1 MDTTGIAIIVISVVL
16 AVLFK
21 VVVMKRIRE
30 WVDQDLI
37 RSLSNGD
44 SKKLDQ
50 LMALDQSLKSQETPR
65 GERHQQLEQ
74 LAESLNSTK

>member
-1 MDTTGIAIIVISVVL
+1 MDTLGITIIVISVVL
-16 AVLFK
+16 AVIFK

-37 RSLSNGD
+37 RSLSMGD
-44 SKKLDQ
+44 QTKLSQ
-50 LMALDQSLKSQETPR
+50 LMELDKQLKRQETPR
-65 GERHQQLEQ
+65 GERHQQLET

>member
-1 MDTTGIAIIVISVVL
+1 MDTLGITIIIISVVL

-37 RSLSNGD
+37 RSLAMGD
-44 SKKLDQ
+44 KAKLAQ
-50 LMALDQSLKSQETPR
+50 LIALDQTLKSQETPR
-65 GERHQQLEQ
+65 GERHQQLEK

>member
-1 MDTTGIAIIVISVVL
+1 MDTLGISIIGISVVL
-16 AVLFK
+16 AILFK

-37 RSLSNGD
+37 RSLSMGNSTHLAQLMD
-44 SKKLDQ
+44 LDQ
-50 LMALDQSLKSQETPR
+50 KLKSQETPR
-65 GERHQQLEQ
+65 GERHHQLEQ

>member
-1 MDTTGIAIIVISVVL
+1 MDTIGIAIIVISVVL

-37 RSLSNGD
+37 RSLANGD
-44 SKKLDQ
+44 STKLDQ
-50 LMALDQSLKSQETPR
+50 LMKLDQSLKSKETPR

>member
-1 MDTTGIAIIVISVVL
+1 MDTIGIAIIVISVVL

-44 SKKLDQ
+44 STKLDQ
-50 LMALDQSLKSQETPR
+50 LMALDQSLKHQETPR

>member
-1 MDTTGIAIIVISVVL
+1 MDTIGIAIIVISVVL

-44 SKKLDQ
+44 S
-50 LMALDQSLKSQETPR
+50 
-65 GERHQQLEQ
+65 
-74 LAESLNSTK
+74 TK

>member
-1 MDTTGIAIIVISVVL
+1 MDTLGIAIIVISVVL
-16 AVLFK
+16 AVIFK

-37 RSLSNGD
+37 RSLSMGD
-44 SKKLDQ
+44 KAKLEQLMELDQ
-50 LMALDQSLKSQETPR
+50 TLKSQETPR
-65 GERHQQLEQ
+65 GERHQQLEK

>member
-1 MDTTGIAIIVISVVL
+1 MDTIGIAIIVISVVL

-44 SKKLDQ
+44 STKLDQ
-50 LMALDQSLKSQETPR
+50 LMALDQSLKRQETPR

>member
-1 MDTTGIAIIVISVVL
+1 MDTIGIAIIVISVVL

-37 RSLSNGD
+37 RSLANGD
-44 SKKLDQ
+44 STKLDQ
-50 LMALDQSLKSQETPR
+50 LMELEQKLKGQQTPR
-65 GERHQQLEQ
+65 SERHQQLEQ

>member
-1 MDTTGIAIIVISVVL
+1 MDTIGIAIIVISVVL

-37 RSLSNGD
+37 RSLANGD
-44 SKKLDQ
+44 STKLDQ
-50 LMALDQSLKSQETPR
+50 LMELEQKLKGQQTTRS
-65 GERHQQLEQ
+65 ERHQQLEQ